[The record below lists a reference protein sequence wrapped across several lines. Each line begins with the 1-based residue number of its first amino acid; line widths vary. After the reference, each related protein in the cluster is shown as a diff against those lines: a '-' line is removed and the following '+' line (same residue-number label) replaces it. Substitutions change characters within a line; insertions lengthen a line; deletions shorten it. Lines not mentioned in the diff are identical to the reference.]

1 MLLKLRGDGDGDVAQ
16 AGDHG
21 ADDDKCR
28 RSLEGGRPRRPLP
41 ASTSTC
47 PDPSST
53 TALPLRPMA
62 SKETQ
67 KKRKK
72 LSEFLRTSVD
82 TGLLSRPRCQAGE
95 TRQAKKKFSQES
107 STSSVL
113 TVGRV
118 RLHGHHDQVDQDE
131 GRPHHGHHGR
141 HHNGVLSPTSSHR
154 TMVSTG
160 TVCCPLGALS
170 PTGGC
175 HHRVVPGRGRRHAT
189 TRATHRPRLTP
200 RNQPGIRDN

>member
-1 MLLKLRGDGDGDVAQ
+1 MLFKLRGDGDGDVAQ
-16 AGDHG
+16 AGDPG

-53 TALPLRPMA
+53 TALPLRPTA

-67 KKRKK
+67 KTRKK
-72 LSEFLRTSVD
+72 ISEFLRTSVD
-82 TGLLSRPRCQAGE
+82 TGLPSRPRCQ
-95 TRQAKKKFSQES
+95 
-107 STSSVL
+107 
-113 TVGRV
+113 
-118 RLHGHHDQVDQDE
+118 QVKQDE
-131 GRPHHGHHGR
+131 PRKRFHKSLQHRLSSPLAESACTATTIRLTRAKAAHTTDTMVD
-141 HHNGVLSPTSSHR
+141 HNLVLSPTSSHR

-160 TVCCPLGALS
+160 TVCCPLGARCT
-170 PTGGC
+170 TGGC
-175 HHRVVPGRGRRHAT
+175 HHRVVPGRPRRHAT